1 MKKITSSIIAVFF
14 AFSVFAADL
23 ADKNATANA
32 KHLFKYLND
41 IYGSKVLTGQMENSW
56 NTNCKMLN
64 RVNREVSKY
73 PALMGFD
80 FMNYT
85 SLGYNATNL
94 ETSRAINF
102 WKGMNLDYK
111 QITDKHGIVAFTW
124 HWRDPMAASGKTGS
138 FSAEEIE
145 FRIPY
150 DTTSKQWK
158 KNSKEYKEMMADL
171 DTIAIELKK
180 LQDEG
185 VPVLWRPLHEA
196 AGNLE
201 GGWAG
206 ASAWFWWGAGSST
219 SKKAD
224 GKYTVSSDVN
234 ECGQSFIALWRLMFD
249 YFTKE
254 KGIHNL
260 IWVWNGQNAKFY
272 PGSEY
277 VDIIGNDIY
286 ASPKDYS
293 SQKASYTKF
302 VNMDKSKLT
311 ALTECG
317 VIPDMDKIAKDG
329 AWWLY
334 FMVWNDGAQDANGKV
349 KRDTDKNNFWSG
361 EYYNTQA
368 HKQAVYNSEIA
379 ITLDELPDLTKY

>member
-1 MKKITSSIIAVFF
+1 MKKLSVILVTLLLS
-14 AFSVFAADL
+14 FSLFAAEL
-23 ADKNATANA
+23 ADKNATDNA
-32 KHLFKYLND
+32 KRLYKYLND

-56 NTNCKMLN
+56 NNSCKMLN
-64 RVNREVSKY
+64 RVNEDTSKY
-73 PALMGFD
+73 PAIMGFD

-85 SLGYNATNL
+85 SLGWNGDNR
-94 ETSRAINF
+94 ETQRAISFWNGKNF
-102 WKGMNLDYK
+102 DRKK
-111 QITDKHGIVAFTW
+111 ISDKHGIVAFMW
-124 HWRDPMAASGKTGS
+124 HWRDPMTPSGNTGS
-138 FSAEEIE
+138 FSANESA

-150 DTTSKQWK
+150 DTEKNKWKTS
-158 KNSKEYKEMMADL
+158 SEEYKEMMADL
-171 DTIAIELKK
+171 DVIAAELAK

-185 VPVLWRPLHEA
+185 IPVLWRPMHEA

-206 ASAWFWWGAGSST
+206 ASAWFWWGAGNT
-219 SKKAD
+219 SKKSSSN
-224 GKYTVSSDVN
+224 YSVSTDVN
-234 ECGQSFIALWRLMFD
+234 ECGECFIALWRLMFT
-249 YFTKE
+249 YFTQE
-254 KGIHNL
+254 KGLHNL

-286 ASPKDYS
+286 ANPKDYS
-293 SQKASYTKF
+293 SQKSAYTKYT
-302 VNMDKSKLT
+302 NMDKTKLT

-317 VIPDMDKIAKDG
+317 VIPDMNNIAKDG

-334 FMVWNDGAQDANGKV
+334 FLVWNDGAQDSNGSL

-361 EYYNTQA
+361 EYYNTQK
-368 HKQAVYNSEIA
+368 HKEAVYNSDIA